1 MSVNLEE
8 TLIAMLADLPEGK
21 SLSPQQV
28 AQAVTPE
35 GEDWRRQLPRLRA
48 IVVGLARQE
57 RLVVLRHG
65 KPADPNT
72 FKGVYRLARPP
83 SA

>member
-1 MSVNLEE
+1 
-8 TLIAMLADLPEGK
+8 MLAELPAGK

-28 AQAVTPE
+28 AQAVTAE

-57 RLVVLRHG
+57 KLVVLRHG
-65 KPADPNT
+65 KPADPNA
-72 FKGVYRLARPP
+72 FKGVYRLTRP
-83 SA
+83 

>member
-57 RLVVLRHG
+57 KLVVLRHG

-72 FKGVYRLARPP
+72 FKGVYRLAR
-83 SA
+83 A